1 MRLKSK
7 INKIIDA
14 IKDTDIT
21 EIEISSF
28 WGAQKIRLKKGG
40 DTDITCQSN
49 LSHSTNEQMIDNPVI
64 NVPSPKVENN
74 VVADINSN
82 DTQTIDEDNF
92 TVIKAPLVGTFYL
105 SPKPGEP
112 QYVNVGDKISAGS
125 ILCIVEAM
133 KIFNEIESD
142 VSGTVKEIC
151 LENGNPVEFDQCI
164 IKVSID

>member
-14 IKDTDIT
+14 IKDTDIS

-28 WGAQKIRLKKGG
+28 WGAQKIKLKKGY
-40 DTDITCQSN
+40 DANIVQDS
-49 LSHSTNEQMIDNPVI
+49 
-64 NVPSPKVENN
+64 SPNQTS
-74 VVADINSN
+74 DINSN
-82 DTQTIDEDNF
+82 IQEKVINIPAPVVEKNIDTDKVAEEDNY
-92 TVIKAPLVGTFYL
+92 TIIKAPLVGTFYL

-112 QYVNVGDKISAGS
+112 QYINVGDKVVSGD

-142 VSGTVKEIC
+142 FSGEIKEI
-151 LENGNPVEFDQCI
+151 LVGDGEPVEYDQPLFKI
-164 IKVSID
+164 EES

>member
-14 IKDTDIT
+14 IKDTDIS

-28 WGAQKIRLKKGG
+28 WGAQKIKLKKGY
-40 DTDITCQSN
+40 DANIVQDS
-49 LSHSTNEQMIDNPVI
+49 
-64 NVPSPKVENN
+64 SPNQTS
-74 VVADINSN
+74 DINSN
-82 DTQTIDEDNF
+82 IQEKVINIPAPVVEKNIDTDKVAEEDIYTI
-92 TVIKAPLVGTFYL
+92 IKAPLVGTFYL

-112 QYVNVGDKISAGS
+112 QYINVGDKVVSGD

-142 VSGTVKEIC
+142 FSGEIKEI
-151 LENGNPVEFDQCI
+151 LVGDGEPVEYDQPLFKI
-164 IKVSID
+164 EES

>member
-28 WGAQKIRLKKGG
+28 WGAQKIKLKKGG
-40 DTDITCQSN
+40 DFDVAVQSHLPN
-49 LSHSTNEQMIDNPVI
+49 SNNEQVVDKDVI
-64 NVPSPKVENN
+64 NASSPKVENE
-74 VVADINSN
+74 VVINSN
-82 DTQTIDEDNF
+82 LNDTQIVDQDNF
-92 TVIKAPLVGTFYL
+92 TIIKAPLVGTFYL

-142 VSGTVKEIC
+142 YNGEIKEI
-151 LENGNPVEFDQCI
+151 LVADGDPVEYDQPLFKI
-164 IKVSID
+164 EES